1 MLKYYFIDVKNKTM
15 ISKSTDYWRSEQ
27 TYFLQK
33 IPLQVEIDQPLQ
45 LAYINLLICEKGTAR
60 FTINFIAHTLK
71 EGDILFVAD
80 DAHVILRYRSEDF
93 LASGCFLKREF
104 AAEVAYELPNPL
116 FNYLHDHPILKASK
130 DFSKALDAWQTQLW
144 FIYQETSK
152 YQRIM
157 LRNHL
162 QNLFLSVVNL
172 VPGKNIDQKQKQSRQ
187 ERLCWRFWDLITKHA
202 KAERSVQFYANKLA
216 ITPYYLAKIS
226 QVILNDAPKILID
239 RQVILEIKRLLANT
253 QNSIEQIAEILHFTD
268 PSYLSR
274 YFKKQTQMTLSEFR
288 KQNL

>member
-33 IPLQVEIDQPLQ
+33 IPLQVEIDQPPQ

-172 VPGKNIDQKQKQSRQ
+172 VPGKILIKNRNRAGKRGFAGDFGISSLNMQKLSGPYSFTQISL
-187 ERLCWRFWDLITKHA
+187 RLPLI
-202 KAERSVQFYANKLA
+202 
-216 ITPYYLAKIS
+216 IS
-226 QVILNDAPKILID
+226 QKLVK
-239 RQVILEIKRLLANT
+239 
-253 QNSIEQIAEILHFTD
+253 
-268 PSYLSR
+268 
-274 YFKKQTQMTLSEFR
+274 
-288 KQNL
+288 